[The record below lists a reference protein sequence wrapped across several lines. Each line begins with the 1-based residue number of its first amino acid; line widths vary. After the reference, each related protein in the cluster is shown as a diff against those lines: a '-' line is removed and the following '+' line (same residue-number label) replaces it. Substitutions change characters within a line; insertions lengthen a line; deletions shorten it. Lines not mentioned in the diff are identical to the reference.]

1 MHKRVRL
8 MALIVLILLLL
19 SACGSPAKGQ
29 PQDLSAF
36 LVKEGIALTCEMG
49 KLAQTKEYVALMS
62 ASGNLEEII
71 GKAAAGDYAA
81 PQNAYVVKFTEEG
94 LLRAIKA
101 VAGETEIPANV
112 LDILKYKINA
122 STFANLINAGY
133 GSDMVAA
140 TSVLTWGK
148 SYVQPE
154 GWAEN
159 TILLLEY
166 PGEFSSM
173 VSFMQSGEG
182 VISAYSVLVK
192 NGEKDTRTMLTEYLG
207 GADIPFEQYDAA
219 KLKALLSK

>member
-8 MALIVLILLLL
+8 MALIVLILLLM

-71 GKAAAGDYAA
+71 GKAATGDYTT
-81 PQNAYVVKFTEEG
+81 PQNAYVVKLTAEG

-122 STFANLINAGY
+122 STFANVINAGY
-133 GSDMVAA
+133 GSEMLAA
-140 TSVLTWGK
+140 TSLLTWGK

-159 TILLLEY
+159 AILLLEY

-173 VSFMQSGEG
+173 VSFTQSGEG
-182 VISAYSVLVK
+182 VISASSVLVK
-192 NGEKDTRTMLTEYLG
+192 NGEKDMRTMLTEYLG

-219 KLKALLSK
+219 KLKELLGK